1 MRIVIIGGGIGGLT
15 AALALRQFGFDPT
28 IFEQAPQ
35 LREVGA
41 AILMW
46 PNAMRALRRLGVAEA
61 VRQHGAV
68 LEQAIWLNQDGKQL
82 NRFRLPKTGEPAV
95 ALHRADLQRVLLEA
109 LPRESIRLGH
119 VFAKFDEQMVAHFA
133 DGSSAGGEVLIGAD
147 GLHSHA
153 RTQLLNDGPPAAR
166 GYIAWRGVT
175 NHTPKS
181 LPPASAIEIHGN
193 GRRFGIGPLG
203 SGRIGWWCSV
213 NRTADICPSASAVE
227 PVVPGSGEDST
238 RERLLD
244 LFREWCEPV
253 GELIENTARGSLV
266 RNPVFD
272 RPPVRKWGDA
282 SLTLIGDAIHP
293 LTPNL
298 GQGGCLAIEDAVVL
312 ARCLKKYATSRQAEE
327 IHAALRRFENLR
339 YSRTATVARFSRLY
353 GAVGQWENRPLV
365 KMRGWFLSVV
375 PGALVQ
381 RLLRWTFDY
390 DAYGVTI

>member
-28 IFEQAPQ
+28 IFEQAPA
-35 LREVGA
+35 LLEVGA

-46 PNAMRALRRLGVAEA
+46 PNAMRALRRIGVAEA
-61 VRQHGAV
+61 VRQHGAE
-68 LEQAIWLNQDGKQL
+68 LEQAIWLNQEGKQL
-82 NRFRLPKTGEPAV
+82 NRFRLPQTDEPAV
-95 ALHRADLQRVLLEA
+95 ALHRADLQRVLVEA

-133 DGSSAGGEVLIGAD
+133 DGSSAAGDVLIGAD
-147 GLHSHA
+147 GLHSPA
-153 RTQLLNDGPPAAR
+153 RTQLLNDGPPSDC

-175 NHTPKS
+175 NHTPRS

-213 NRTADICPSASAVE
+213 NQTADICQLPSAGQ
-227 PVVPGSGEDST
+227 PVASCYREDSA
-238 RERLLD
+238 REGLLN
-244 LFREWCEPV
+244 LFRDWCAPV
-253 GELIENTARGSLV
+253 GELIESTAPGSLV
-266 RNPVFD
+266 RNQVFD
-272 RPPVRKWGDA
+272 RPPVRKWGA
-282 SLTLIGDAIHP
+282 GSLTLIGDAIHP

-312 ARCLKKYATSRQAEE
+312 ARCLRNYVTSGQPEE
-327 IHAALRRFENLR
+327 IRAALRRFEKLR
-339 YSRTATVARFSRLY
+339 YSRTATIARFSRLY
-353 GAVGQWENRPLV
+353 GAVGQWESQPAV
-365 KMRGWFLSVV
+365 KLRGSFLSAV
-375 PGALVQ
+375 PSTLVQ

-390 DAYGVTI
+390 DAYAVTI